1 MRRLFSRLRRN
12 RSGATSIE
20 YSLIAA
26 GIAVAIISAVTLF
39 AANGTGVFN
48 AAMEAVSAAVSG
60 SGDD

>member
-1 MRRLFSRLRRN
+1 MRSLLDRLARN

-48 AAMEAVSAAVSG
+48 SAMAAVSEAM
-60 SGDD
+60 SGAGGG

>member
-1 MRRLFSRLRRN
+1 MRRLFDRLKRN

-48 AAMEAVSAAVSG
+48 TAMAAISAAVSG
-60 SGDD
+60 AGDS

>member
-1 MRRLFSRLRRN
+1 MRSLFDRLARN

-26 GIAVAIISAVTLF
+26 GIAIAIIGAVTLF

-48 AAMEAVSAAVSG
+48 TAMAAVSDAM
-60 SGDD
+60 SGTGDG